1 MAVSGDAPNI
11 TGKRYEA
18 TIPDTLDLADRA
30 KLALNGLGGVLDPER
45 DHLMHFF
52 VRYNTQPPYM
62 YHWAYD
68 YENVPKFAESFP
80 LMRAMCGSDLYLERE
95 HKMMSAMVDWLSPDD
110 GLYYSIYRPDRPWH
124 SLGHQGYE
132 QAPEDFANVGIQ
144 GRMLR
149 AMLAWRERDPRP
161 EWDDRIRGIVSGLE
175 KVAIDRGGYAYY
187 PDGGFGTAFS
197 YPRSGWRNTDE
208 PLGEDEGGEGSVVAY
223 HGHQLYGL
231 AWWYEVSGDERA
243 VTLARKLAR
252 FVMQP
257 RFWGAEPEPLMVAGH
272 EQGHFITHLHA
283 RCVALRGLL
292 RYAVAT
298 NDQRAK
304 EFVRFAYEFA
314 RTLGIPRLGWYACYG
329 ASNHFAYCEGC
340 ALGDMVALG
349 IRLSDAGLGD
359 YWDDVDGIARNHLIE
374 GQLTDA
380 SLLEHVAEGGPSR
393 PAGTPWRLTNRG
405 FENID
410 VFPGQ
415 EVTENVIERSLGNY
429 AGHSTPTSIPS
440 PWVMQCC
447 TGNGTQGLYYA
458 WESIVRGQD
467 GDAQVN
473 LLLNRASSWLDVD
486 SHLPYEGKVLLTNKT
501 ARRVSVRIPSWVDR
515 NAIRCTVNGEDRTQA
530 WIGSYLVVDALKPA
544 DLVRLEFPM
553 VEETVTY
560 TALSRMWRSEQKYA
574 CHFKGNTLVDISPRD
589 DDRMS
594 YPLYQ
599 RDHYK
604 QTKAPLKSVTRF
616 VADKE
621 SYLW

>member
-11 TGKRYEA
+11 TGRRYEA

-175 KVAIDRGGYAYY
+175 KVAIHRGGYAYY

-257 RFWGAEPEPLMVAGH
+257 RFGGGRARAADGRRPRAGPLH
-272 EQGHFITHLHA
+272 HPSP
-283 RCVALRGLL
+283 RALR
-292 RYAVAT
+292 RSP
-298 NDQRAK
+298 
-304 EFVRFAYEFA
+304 
-314 RTLGIPRLGWYACYG
+314 RT
-329 ASNHFAYCEGC
+329 
-340 ALGDMVALG
+340 
-349 IRLSDAGLGD
+349 
-359 YWDDVDGIARNHLIE
+359 
-374 GQLTDA
+374 
-380 SLLEHVAEGGPSR
+380 AEVCCSYQR
-393 PAGTPWRLTNRG
+393 PAGKGVCPLRLRVCAHAG
-405 FENID
+405 D
-410 VFPGQ
+410 SPAWMVRLLRRQQPLRLLRRLRLG
-415 EVTENVIERSLGNY
+415 RHGSLG
-429 AGHSTPTSIPS
+429 H
-440 PWVMQCC
+440 Q
-447 TGNGTQGLYYA
+447 TQRRRPG
-458 WESIVRGQD
+458 R
-467 GDAQVN
+467 
-473 LLLNRASSWLDVD
+473 LL
-486 SHLPYEGKVLLTNKT
+486 G
-501 ARRVSVRIPSWVDR
+501 
-515 NAIRCTVNGEDRTQA
+515 
-530 WIGSYLVVDALKPA
+530 
-544 DLVRLEFPM
+544 
-553 VEETVTY
+553 
-560 TALSRMWRSEQKYA
+560 
-574 CHFKGNTLVDISPRD
+574 
-589 DDRMS
+589 
-594 YPLYQ
+594 
-599 RDHYK
+599 
-604 QTKAPLKSVTRF
+604 
-616 VADKE
+616 
-621 SYLW
+621 